1 MQSKVQRCWVT
12 SWGPVWLR
20 VAGVLLVTIA
30 AHWAGSA
37 SSQETGLDLSTF
49 NRSVRPQD
57 DLFEFVNGT
66 WLRTTPIPDDKS
78 DYGSFGILA
87 DLSQERV
94 KKLIEKLAAE
104 QHSAGSDEQKIG
116 DFYRAFMNVDRI
128 EAEGIGPLQSQL
140 EKIDQLDSKERI
152 WEHFGYN
159 RQIGVRTPVQFFVS
173 QDARNSE
180 QYLSQIT
187 QGGLSLPDRDYYL
200 KQDEVS
206 EQARDALK
214 NYIST
219 LLELAGQSNA
229 RAAAEEVFELERKL
243 AEISWSRVELRDAE
257 KRYNKFTLE
266 QWYADL
272 DSVDWEGFFYAVGI
286 EPPDEL
292 NVNTPSFFQKL
303 LPIFEQTELD
313 VWKNYLR
320 FQLLNSFSPYLSEP
334 FVKAN
339 FELYGQTLAGIPELE
354 PRWKRCVNAIS
365 GRGAG
370 DFGALGEAVGRLYV
384 AEYFKPEAKAKMNE
398 LVDNLLVSFGTSIQ
412 ELSWMS
418 DQTKARATEKLFKI
432 TTKIGYPN
440 QWRDYSR
447 LRVEADDLIG
457 NVMRSNVVE
466 HFRNADKL
474 GQPIDREEWG
484 MTPQTVNA
492 YYNPLKNEI
501 VFPAAI
507 LQPPFFSMDAPDA
520 LNYGGIGAVIGHE
533 ISHAFDDQG
542 SRYDG
547 DGNLNNWWTEQDSAA
562 FKQLADQLVA
572 QYEAYEPL
580 PGKPV
585 NGRLTLGEN
594 IADLSGLTIAHKAL
608 RLSLGDREPEKIAGW
623 NADQLFFV
631 GWSRVWQR
639 KYRDAEMVKRLL
651 TDPHSPSKYRANGP
665 VTNIDAFQ
673 QAFDLKPGDILYK
686 SPEERIKIW

>member
-1 MQSKVQRCWVT
+1 MNLN
-12 SWGPVWLR
+12 LR
-20 VAGVLLVTIA
+20 SVLIFRAIGAIVLLANGMTSS
-30 AHWAGSA
+30 AGA
-37 SSQETGLDLSTF
+37 QQQPLDLSTF
-49 NRSVRPQD
+49 NQSVRPQD
-57 DLFEFVNGT
+57 DLFEYVNGT
-66 WLRTTPIPDDKS
+66 WLKNTPIPEDKS

-94 KKLIEKLAAE
+94 RKLIETLAAVE
-104 QHSAGSDEQKIG
+104 HPAGSDQQKIG
-116 DFYRAFMNVDRI
+116 DFYRAFMDVDRI
-128 EAEGIGPLQSQL
+128 EANGINPLKNQL
-140 EKIDQLDSKERI
+140 QKIDQLTSKEEVWRQ
-152 WEHFGYN
+152 FGYFG
-159 RQIGVRTPVQFFVS
+159 QIGVRVPVQFFVS
-173 QDARNSE
+173 QDARNSD
-180 QYLSQIT
+180 QYLSQIF

-200 KQDEVS
+200 KDDDSS
-206 EQARDALK
+206 EQARTALK
-214 NYIST
+214 TYIAT
-219 LLELAGQSNA
+219 LLELAGHDDPAEAASN
-229 RAAAEEVFELERKL
+229 VFELERKF

-257 KRYNKFTLE
+257 KRYNKFTLS
-266 QWYADL
+266 QWQEKL
-272 DSVDWEGFFYAVGI
+272 DNVNWEDYFYALGI
-286 EPPDEL
+286 EPPSEL
-292 NVNTPSFFQKL
+292 NVNTPSFFESL
-303 LPIFEQTELD
+303 IPIFEQTELA
-313 VWKNYLR
+313 VWKDYLR
-320 FQLLNSFSPYLSEP
+320 FHLIGSFAPYLSEP
-334 FVKAN
+334 FVEAH
-339 FELYGQTLAGIPELE
+339 FQLYGKTLAGIPELE
-354 PRWKRCVNAIS
+354 PRWKRGVNAIS
-365 GRGAG
+365 GKGAG
-370 DFGALGEAVGRLYV
+370 DFGALGEAVGKLYV
-384 AEYFKPEAKAKMNE
+384 TEYFKPEAKAKMNE
-398 LVDNLLVSFGTSIQ
+398 LVENLLISFGSSIQ
-412 ELSWMS
+412 ELTWMS
-418 DQTKARATEKLFKI
+418 DQTKERAAEKLSKI

-440 QWRDYSR
+440 QWRDYSK
-447 LRVEADDLIG
+447 LRVEPDDLVG

-547 DGNLNNWWTEQDSAA
+547 DGNLNNWWTDKDAAA
-562 FKQLADQLVA
+562 FKELAERLIS
-572 QYEAYEPL
+572 QYEEYQPL
-580 PGKPV
+580 PGKPI

-608 RLSLGDREPEKIAGW
+608 RIAIGSQEPEKIAGW

-665 VTNIDAFQ
+665 VANIDAFQ
-673 QAFDLKPGDILYK
+673 QAFDLKPGDALYK
-686 SPEERIKIW
+686 SPAERIKIW